1 MGDSAVTPGSGGEGP
16 AGEPLPVMVRR
27 ATREDVP
34 RVSET
39 LAAAF
44 CDDPIMA
51 WCYPDA
57 ARRQEI
63 LPRSFDIIVESNLLH
78 GGILTTDDGVGAAV
92 WVPPGVEDDQEAFG
106 ALIDASAEYAPRLI
120 QAFELMTAAHPEQPH
135 QYLFLLATRPGWQ
148 SRGIGSALMR
158 PVLEACDRDGLP
170 AYLEATSERNVGLYQ
185 RHGFRVTGQIPFP
198 EGPSLWP
205 MWRDPR

>member
-1 MGDSAVTPGSGGEGP
+1 VRVRGATGAD
-16 AGEPLPVMVRR
+16 LPQV
-27 ATREDVP
+27 A
-34 RVSET
+34 ET

-44 CDDPIMA
+44 LDDPIMA

-57 ARRQEI
+57 DRRREI
-63 LPRSFDIIVESNLLH
+63 LPRGFEIIAASNLPH
-78 GGILTTDDGVGAAV
+78 GGVLTTDDGVGAAV
-92 WVPPGVEDDQEAFG
+92 WVPPGVEDDEEALR
-106 ALIDASAEYAPRLI
+106 ALLEVSAEYGSRVV
-120 QAFELMTAAHPEQPH
+120 QAFELMTAAHPEAPH

-170 AYLEATSERNVGLYQ
+170 AYLEATCERNVGLYQ
-185 RHGFRVTGQIPFP
+185 RHGFRVTGEIALP

-205 MWRDPR
+205 MWREPR